1 MKKVQSLTAGLILLL
16 SVVPYTVIEHK
27 EILAPLQI
35 QQCIP
40 VTVTIYQGDQGQ
52 TDHTPNV
59 TASGTVFDPK
69 DPPRWIAV
77 SPDLL
82 SLYPYGSKV
91 YLQGVD
97 VHDGIYTVM
106 DKTASRF
113 KSHVDILV
121 STSIAPGDRE
131 YGYWK
136 KVSLYGM

>member
-1 MKKVQSLTAGLILLL
+1 MKKVQSLATGLTLLL
-16 SVVPYTVIEHK
+16 CAAIFTVREYVEVP
-27 EILAPLQI
+27 APVQI
-35 QQCIP
+35 QQCIL
-40 VTVTIYQGDQGQ
+40 VTVTIYQGVQGQ
-52 TDHTPNV
+52 TDHTPNL
-59 TASGTVFDPK
+59 TASGTAFDPK
-69 DPPRWIAV
+69 DPPKWIAV
-77 SPDLL
+77 SSDLL
-82 SLYPYGSKV
+82 TLYPYGSRV
-91 YLQGVD
+91 YLQGTD